1 MLLQLAFTDAKVLYG
16 SPCGHAVPLEDAY
29 WCEDSQL
36 IIGEQV
42 RQQLNCVPI
51 RIVPNCEFMRQ
62 CTTKELDSFLSPD
75 CHHIYDLQQAEMFQN
90 KYHFRLFLYPKS
102 WLSLSMCAFRSLNSF
117 ECPRCGSALCTV
129 SQDSVVRS
137 NPFTLLQPDLIWKG
151 LPAGILLGLS
161 LLSVGLKI
169 AGPRACRR

>member
-1 MLLQLAFTDAKVLYG
+1 MANKCPLLRKSQLAFKGAKVLYG

-42 RQQLNCVPI
+42 RQHLNCVLML
-51 RIVPNCEFMRQ
+51 VFPNCESTWQ
-62 CTTKELDSFLSPD
+62 CTSKELDSFLSPD

-90 KYHFRLFLYPKS
+90 KYHFCFTLYPES
-102 WLSLSMCAFRSLNSF
+102 SLSLSMSAFRSLNSF

-129 SQDSVVRS
+129 SQDSVVRG
-137 NPFTLLQPDLIWKG
+137 NHLTLLRSG
-151 LPAGILLGLS
+151 
-161 LLSVGLKI
+161 
-169 AGPRACRR
+169 